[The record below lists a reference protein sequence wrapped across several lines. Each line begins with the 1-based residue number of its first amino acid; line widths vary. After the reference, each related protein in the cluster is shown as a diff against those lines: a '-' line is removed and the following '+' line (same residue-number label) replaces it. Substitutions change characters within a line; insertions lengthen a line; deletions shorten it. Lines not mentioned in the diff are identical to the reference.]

1 MASNYKGPVTAEQ
14 ENVIADFLQ
23 KFIKPFLRSAG
34 LNNAPPINKTVKP
47 EIETK
52 IIKLI
57 KRKLI
62 ELKPLVQDDDE
73 MIETEDNLTLHGNE
87 ETTLIEFL
95 PKTSRRYKNGSEQNI
110 MLNPVTRDPLKR
122 SINKYKVLREQIKVM
137 LDEEKIS
144 DAKKTLILTTLDEII
159 AKLIES
165 QCTWTPDKKLTIFRN
180 ETTESISKLS
190 NMTKKQ
196 WKKLRHR
203 YMDYLTNRKEKE
215 NAFMNNFHQFF
226 SSVINDTYNLSER
239 YRIRCQL
246 LQLNSNNEY
255 EIKTALREKK
265 VVEKPKCEN
274 FKVCTNELREFFV
287 DFYNYINDTGVSV
300 FKNYASMYIR
310 DVNVELGVDKDVV
323 VSVINNLGNKAERKI
338 IKIYKSELQRFT
350 LDSDKNKNS
359 NIKHIR
365 DFIKDVASMAKNIL
379 KAHLVKELAAMK
391 TKLFMTVQEDLV
403 VNLEVDMENL
413 ERHYLDMVCTSFVLC
428 NGRYSTRKSGDGW
441 TFRPRSNSEV
451 FVKVQLSLDEEM
463 KEIVARSGLMQHFE
477 KPSHVKYKLKH
488 DFRRAMNINVTRT
501 SIISLNIT
509 KMPKAFFS
517 LNKTRTSKG
526 FLNTATLNTDNRSH
540 ISKPVLPTTINT
552 TQNISHII
560 IKFNTT
566 NKDVVLP

>member
-1 MASNYKGPVTAEQ
+1 MASNTKGPVTAEP
-14 ENVIADFLQ
+14 ENLIADFLQ
-23 KFIKPFLRSAG
+23 KFIKPFLRSAD
-34 LNNAPPINKTVKP
+34 LNNSPSMNRTVKL

-52 IIKLI
+52 ILRLI

-62 ELKPLVQDDDE
+62 ELKSLVQDDDE
-73 MIETEDNLTLHGNE
+73 MIETEDNLTLHGND

-95 PKTSRRYKNGSEQNI
+95 PKTSRRNKNGSEQHI
-110 MLNPVTRDPLKR
+110 MLKPVTRDPLKK

-137 LDEEKIS
+137 LDEEKIT
-144 DAKKTLILTTLDEII
+144 DDKKTLILTTLDEII

-165 QCTWTPDKKLTIFRN
+165 QCTWMPDKKLSIFRN
-180 ETTESISKLS
+180 DTTESIRKLS

-196 WKKLRHR
+196 WKHLRHR

-246 LQLNSNNEY
+246 LQLNSNKIY
-255 EIKTALREKK
+255 ETKQALREKK

-274 FKVCTNELREFFV
+274 FKVCTNELREFFI
-287 DFYNYINDTGVSV
+287 DFYNYLNDTGVSV

-323 VSVINNLGNKAERKI
+323 VSVINSLGNKAERKI
-338 IKIYKSELQRFT
+338 NKVYKSELQRFN
-350 LDSDKNKNS
+350 LDPDKNKNS

-365 DFIKDVASMAKNIL
+365 DFIKDVVSMAKNIL
-379 KAHLVKELAAMK
+379 KAYLVKELGAMK
-391 TKLFMTVQEDLV
+391 TKLFMTVQEDLA

-413 ERHYLDMVCTSFVLC
+413 ERHYLDMICTSFVLC
-428 NGRYSTRKSGDGW
+428 NGRYSARKSGDGW

-463 KEIVARSGLMQHFE
+463 KEIVARSGLLQYFK
-477 KPSHVKYKLKH
+477 KPSHAKYKLNR
-488 DFRRAMNINVTRT
+488 DFRRAMNSNVTRT
-501 SIISLNIT
+501 SITSFNIT
-509 KMPKAFFS
+509 RTPKPLLS
-517 LNKTRTSKG
+517 
-526 FLNTATLNTDNRSH
+526 TA
-540 ISKPVLPTTINT
+540 TINT
-552 TQNISHII
+552 GNGSH
-560 IKFNTT
+560 
-566 NKDVVLP
+566 LPK